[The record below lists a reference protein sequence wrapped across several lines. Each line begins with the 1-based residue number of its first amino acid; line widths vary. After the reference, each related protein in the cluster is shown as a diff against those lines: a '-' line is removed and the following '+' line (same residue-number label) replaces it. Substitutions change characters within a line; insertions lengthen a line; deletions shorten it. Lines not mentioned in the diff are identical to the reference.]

1 MLDCLQAI
9 ETPEERTRFEE
20 IYLAYRGLMFHVAY
34 RILNSEQDAED
45 VVHQS
50 FLKLAEHM
58 ELVPEGP
65 GPRTRTLV
73 ATIAQHKAID
83 LYRANKRRGDVALE
97 ALCLGQEQEHPGEG
111 SLPAAMAALPQRYRE
126 VLLLRYY
133 NGYSNGEIAAFL
145 STTPAN
151 VGQLLHRAREKLA
164 QMLGEQ
170 EVQK

>member
-1 MLDCLQAI
+1 MLVCLQAI
-9 ETPEERTRFEE
+9 DTPEERTRFEE

-34 RILNSEQDAED
+34 NILKQEQDAED

-58 ELVPEGP
+58 ELVAEGP

-73 ATIAQHKAID
+73 ATIAERKAID
-83 LYRANKRRGDVALE
+83 LYRAKQRRGGVNLDTLS
-97 ALCLGQEQEHPGEG
+97 LGREQEQPVDG
-111 SLPAAMAALPQRYRE
+111 SLPAAMAALPPRYRE

-133 NGYSNGEIAAFL
+133 NGYSNREIAAFL

-164 QMLGEQ
+164 DMLREQ